1 MQSQN
6 LRTSEYREKSLYF
19 YTHYWRGVYVGMET
33 EVKLCKRCGRRLRSA
48 ESKERGYGKLCW
60 EKSQKN
66 LKPLFS
72 LTDLGID
79 KTQTV

>member
-1 MQSQN
+1 
-6 LRTSEYREKSLYF
+6 
-19 YTHYWRGVYVGMET
+19 MEL
-33 EVKLCKRCGRRLRSA
+33 EIKLCKRCGRKLKSM
-48 ESKERGYGKLCW
+48 ESRERGYGKLCW
-60 EKSQKN
+60 EKAQKN